1 MSAPKSAADAQQMT
15 SITSSRRDSV
25 YTAISDHGISAER
38 DALGIVGYPRARF
51 RSPAVVVCR
60 TALLLLG
67 EWLDPTA
74 LKADHYGCPLHHPW
88 VNHRR
93 VRPSG
98 LGHLSHEGVLGA
110 ERLGGL
116 ELLHVDRCPVPAG
129 GLVLAPLR
137 YGVFRYLAAG
147 RMVNMLG
154 NAVAPIALAFAVL
167 DLTGSVR
174 DLGLVVGVRSLMT
187 VLFVLF
193 GGVMADRIPR
203 WLVLVG
209 SNVLGALTQ
218 AAVAALVLTGTA
230 TIPLL
235 LTLGAANGIVS
246 ALSQPASAAATPQTV
261 PPELI
266 QQANALIRLGINA
279 GMIGGAALGGLLV
292 AAVGPGWGL
301 AVDALT
307 FAMAAM
313 AFTGVRVAAP
323 PAKSTRTSI
332 IADLRV
338 GWTEFTART
347 WVWVV
352 VLGFMILNAA
362 LAGGVN
368 VLGPAVA
375 DETIGRSAWGV
386 VLAAETAGMV
396 IGGLIALRI
405 RVRRLLLLGVA
416 CMFAES
422 FLLLGL
428 ALAPTIVVLLPAG
441 VAVGLAV
448 EQFAVAWDTSIAQH
462 IPADRLARVYSYD
475 MLGSWVAIPL
485 GQIAVGP
492 VAAAIGTRDTL
503 LILATLVVLAV
514 LGMLTS
520 RDVRRLR
527 AVALARA
534 ADEAQAEPADGGPSS
549 SPTTKPTEPAARA

>member
-1 MSAPKSAADAQQMT
+1 M
-15 SITSSRRDSV
+15 V
-25 YTAISDHGISAER
+25 
-38 DALGIVGYPRARF
+38 
-51 RSPAVVVCR
+51 
-60 TALLLLG
+60 
-67 EWLDPTA
+67 
-74 LKADHYGCPLHHPW
+74 
-88 VNHRR
+88 
-93 VRPSG
+93 
-98 LGHLSHEGVLGA
+98 
-110 ERLGGL
+110 
-116 ELLHVDRCPVPAG
+116 
-129 GLVLAPLR
+129 APLR
-137 YGVFRYLAAG
+137 YAAFRYLAAG
-147 RMVNMLG
+147 RLVNMLG

-174 DLGLVVGVRSLMT
+174 DLGLVVGARSLMN
-187 VLFVLF
+187 VLFVIF
-193 GGVMADRIPR
+193 GGVLADRIPR
-203 WLVLVG
+203 RVVLVG

-218 AAVAALVLTGTA
+218 AAVAALVLTGAA

-235 LTLGAANGIVS
+235 LVLAAANGVVS
-246 ALSQPASAAATPQTV
+246 ALAQPASAAATPQTV

-266 QQANALIRLGINA
+266 QPANAIIRLGMNA

-307 FAMAAM
+307 FAMAAV

-323 PAKSTRTSI
+323 RAKSTRTSI
-332 IADLRV
+332 VADLRE

-352 VLGFMILNAA
+352 VLGFMVLNAA

-368 VLGPAVA
+368 VLGPAIA

-428 ALAPTIVVLLPAG
+428 ALAPTIVVLATAG
-441 VAVGLAV
+441 VAVGIAV
-448 EQFAVAWDTSIAQH
+448 EQFAVAWETSIAQH

-475 MLGSWVAIPL
+475 MLGSFVAIPL
-485 GQIAVGP
+485 GQVAVGP

-503 LILATLVVLAV
+503 LILAALVVFSV
-514 LGMLTS
+514 LGMLAS
-520 RDVRRLR
+520 RDVRRLP
-527 AVALARA
+527 AMAPARA
-534 ADEAQAEPADGGPSS
+534 ADAVLVGSTDGGPGDGPVTGPAEPAV
-549 SPTTKPTEPAARA
+549 RA

>member
-1 MSAPKSAADAQQMT
+1 M
-15 SITSSRRDSV
+15 
-25 YTAISDHGISAER
+25 
-38 DALGIVGYPRARF
+38 
-51 RSPAVVVCR
+51 
-60 TALLLLG
+60 
-67 EWLDPTA
+67 
-74 LKADHYGCPLHHPW
+74 
-88 VNHRR
+88 
-93 VRPSG
+93 
-98 LGHLSHEGVLGA
+98 
-110 ERLGGL
+110 
-116 ELLHVDRCPVPAG
+116 
-129 GLVLAPLR
+129 LAPLR
-137 YGVFRYLAAG
+137 YGAFRYLAAG
-147 RMVNMLG
+147 RLVNMLG
-154 NAVAPIALAFAVL
+154 NGVAPIALAFAVL
-167 DLTGSVR
+167 DMTGSIG
-174 DLGLVVGVRSLMT
+174 DLGLVVGARSVMT

-193 GGVMADRIPR
+193 GGVVADRIPR
-203 WLVLVG
+203 RLVLVG
-209 SNVLGALTQ
+209 SNVLSALTQ

-235 LTLGAANGIVS
+235 LALGAANGIVS

-266 QQANALIRLGINA
+266 QPANALIRLGINA
-279 GMIGGAALGGLLV
+279 GMIGGAAFGGLLV

-301 AVDALT
+301 AIDALT
-307 FAMAAM
+307 FAIAAV
-313 AFTGVRVAAP
+313 AFTGVRVTAS
-323 PAKSTRTSI
+323 PAKRTRTSI
-332 IADLRV
+332 VADLRE
-338 GWTEFTART
+338 GWTEFTARS

-352 VLGFMILNAA
+352 VLGFMVLNAA

-375 DETIGRSAWGV
+375 DETIGRSAWGM
-386 VLAAETAGMV
+386 VLAAQTAGMV
-396 IGGLIALRI
+396 VGGLIALRI

-428 ALAPTIVVLLPAG
+428 ALAPNIVVLLSAG
-441 VAVGLAV
+441 VAVGIAV
-448 EQFAVAWDTSIAQH
+448 EQFAVAWDTSIAQQ

-514 LGMLTS
+514 LGMLAS
-520 RDVRRLR
+520 RDVRRLQ
-527 AVALARA
+527 AIAPAPA
-534 ADEAQAEPADGGPSS
+534 ADAMQTEPADGGPSD

>member
-1 MSAPKSAADAQQMT
+1 M
-15 SITSSRRDSV
+15 
-25 YTAISDHGISAER
+25 
-38 DALGIVGYPRARF
+38 
-51 RSPAVVVCR
+51 
-60 TALLLLG
+60 
-67 EWLDPTA
+67 
-74 LKADHYGCPLHHPW
+74 
-88 VNHRR
+88 
-93 VRPSG
+93 
-98 LGHLSHEGVLGA
+98 
-110 ERLGGL
+110 
-116 ELLHVDRCPVPAG
+116 
-129 GLVLAPLR
+129 LAPLR
-137 YGVFRYLAAG
+137 YGAFRYLAAG
-147 RMVNMLG
+147 RLINMLG
-154 NAVAPIALAFAVL
+154 NGVAPIALAFAVL

-174 DLGLVVGVRSLMT
+174 DLGLVVGARSLMT

-193 GGVMADRIPR
+193 GGVVADRISR
-203 WLVLVG
+203 RLVLVG
-209 SNVLGALTQ
+209 SNVMGALTQ

-235 LTLGAANGIVS
+235 LALGAANGIVS

-266 QQANALIRLGINA
+266 QPANALIRLGVNA

-307 FAMAAM
+307 FAVAAI
-313 AFTGVRVAAP
+313 AFTGVRVAAA

-332 IADLRV
+332 VADLRD
-338 GWTEFTART
+338 GWAEFTART

-352 VLGFMILNAA
+352 VLGFMILNGA

-396 IGGLIALRI
+396 VGGLIALRI

-428 ALAPTIVVLLPAG
+428 ALAPTIVVLLATG
-441 VAVGLAV
+441 VAVGIAV

-462 IPADRLARVYSYD
+462 IPADHLARVYSYD

-485 GQIAVGP
+485 GQVTVGP

-503 LILATLVVLAV
+503 LILATMVVLAV
-514 LGMLTS
+514 LGMLAS
-520 RDVRRLR
+520 RDVRGLEV
-527 AVALARA
+527 VALARA
-534 ADEAQAEPADGGPSS
+534 AGAQQAESAGDPAATPA
-549 SPTTKPTEPAARA
+549 EPAARA

>member
-1 MSAPKSAADAQQMT
+1 M
-15 SITSSRRDSV
+15 
-25 YTAISDHGISAER
+25 
-38 DALGIVGYPRARF
+38 
-51 RSPAVVVCR
+51 
-60 TALLLLG
+60 
-67 EWLDPTA
+67 
-74 LKADHYGCPLHHPW
+74 
-88 VNHRR
+88 
-93 VRPSG
+93 
-98 LGHLSHEGVLGA
+98 
-110 ERLGGL
+110 
-116 ELLHVDRCPVPAG
+116 
-129 GLVLAPLR
+129 LAPLR
-137 YGVFRYLAAG
+137 YGAFRYLAAG
-147 RMVNMLG
+147 RLVNMLG
-154 NAVAPIALAFAVL
+154 NGVAPIALAFAVL

-174 DLGLVVGVRSLMT
+174 DLGLVVGARSLMT

-193 GGVMADRIPR
+193 GGVVADRIPR
-203 WLVLVG
+203 RLVLVG
-209 SNVLGALTQ
+209 SNVLGSLTQ

-235 LTLGAANGIVS
+235 LALGAANGIVS

-266 QQANALIRLGINA
+266 QPANALIRLGINA

-307 FAMAAM
+307 FAIAAV
-313 AFTGVRVAAP
+313 AFTGVRIAAP
-323 PAKSTRTSI
+323 QATSTRTSI
-332 IADLRV
+332 VADLRE

-396 IGGLIALRI
+396 VGGLIALRI

-416 CMFAES
+416 CMLAES

-428 ALAPTIVVLLPAG
+428 ALAPTIVVLLSAG
-441 VAVGLAV
+441 VAVGIAV
-448 EQFAVAWDTSIAQH
+448 EQFAVVWDTSIAQH

-492 VAAAIGTRDTL
+492 VAAAIGTHDTL
-503 LILATLVVLAV
+503 LILATLVVLSV
-514 LGMLTS
+514 LGMLAS
-520 RDVRRLR
+520 RDVRRLQ
-527 AVALARA
+527 AVAPARA
-534 ADEAQAEPADGGPSS
+534 ADAAQTEPADGGPSDG
-549 SPTTKPTEPAARA
+549 PTTKSTEPAAHA

>member
-1 MSAPKSAADAQQMT
+1 M
-15 SITSSRRDSV
+15 
-25 YTAISDHGISAER
+25 
-38 DALGIVGYPRARF
+38 
-51 RSPAVVVCR
+51 
-60 TALLLLG
+60 
-67 EWLDPTA
+67 
-74 LKADHYGCPLHHPW
+74 
-88 VNHRR
+88 
-93 VRPSG
+93 
-98 LGHLSHEGVLGA
+98 
-110 ERLGGL
+110 
-116 ELLHVDRCPVPAG
+116 
-129 GLVLAPLR
+129 LAPLR
-137 YGVFRYLAAG
+137 YGAFRYLAAG
-147 RMVNMLG
+147 RLVNMLG
-154 NAVAPIALAFAVL
+154 NGVAPIALAFAVL

-203 WLVLVG
+203 RLVLVG

-218 AAVAALVLTGTA
+218 AAVATLVLTGTA

-235 LTLGAANGIVS
+235 LALGAANGIVS
-246 ALSQPASAAATPQTV
+246 ALSQPASAAATPGTV
-261 PPELI
+261 PSELI
-266 QQANALIRLGINA
+266 QQANALIRLGVNT

-307 FAMAAM
+307 FAIAAV
-313 AFTGVRVAAP
+313 AFTGVRVTAP
-323 PAKSTRTSI
+323 TAKSTRTSI
-332 IADLRV
+332 IADLRE
-338 GWTEFTART
+338 GWTEFTTRT

-375 DETIGRSAWGV
+375 DETIGRSGWGV
-386 VLAAETAGMV
+386 VLGAETAGMV
-396 IGGLIALRI
+396 VGGLIALRI
-405 RVRRLLLLGVA
+405 RVRRLLLLGVV

-428 ALAPTIVVLLPAG
+428 ALAPTVVVLVSAG
-441 VAVGLAV
+441 LVVGIAV
-448 EQFAVAWDTSIAQH
+448 EQLAVAWDTSIAQH
-462 IPADRLARVYSYD
+462 IPPDRLARVYSYD

-485 GQIAVGP
+485 GQVAVGP

-503 LILATLVVLAV
+503 LILATLVVLSV

-520 RDVRRLR
+520 RDVRRLQVL
-527 AVALARA
+527 APARA
-534 ADEAQAEPADGGPSS
+534 ANAAQEPSADGGLDDG
-549 SPTTKPTEPAARA
+549 PAATAAEPVARAGLPSDNSQTSSMATGFRPPTSRSSARRSSRPVQNDCAVSGREDHPPADL

>member
-1 MSAPKSAADAQQMT
+1 M
-15 SITSSRRDSV
+15 
-25 YTAISDHGISAER
+25 
-38 DALGIVGYPRARF
+38 
-51 RSPAVVVCR
+51 
-60 TALLLLG
+60 
-67 EWLDPTA
+67 
-74 LKADHYGCPLHHPW
+74 
-88 VNHRR
+88 
-93 VRPSG
+93 
-98 LGHLSHEGVLGA
+98 
-110 ERLGGL
+110 
-116 ELLHVDRCPVPAG
+116 
-129 GLVLAPLR
+129 LAPLR
-137 YGVFRYLAAG
+137 YGAFRYLAAG
-147 RMVNMLG
+147 RLVNMLG
-154 NAVAPIALAFAVL
+154 NGVAPIALAFAVL

-174 DLGLVVGVRSLMT
+174 DLGLVVGARSLMT

-193 GGVMADRIPR
+193 GGVVADRIPR
-203 WLVLVG
+203 RLVLVG

-235 LTLGAANGIVS
+235 LALGAANGIVS

-266 QQANALIRLGINA
+266 QPANALIRLGINA

-301 AVDALT
+301 AIDALT
-307 FAMAAM
+307 FAIAAL
-313 AFTGVRVAAP
+313 AFAGVRVGAS

-332 IADLRV
+332 VADLRE

-352 VLGFMILNAA
+352 VLGFMVLNAA

-396 IGGLIALRI
+396 VGGLIALRI

-428 ALAPTIVVLLPAG
+428 ALAPTVVVLVSAG
-441 VAVGLAV
+441 VAVGIAV

-503 LILATLVVLAV
+503 LILATLVVLSV
-514 LGMLTS
+514 LGMLAS

-527 AVALARA
+527 AVAPARA
-534 ADEAQAEPADGGPSS
+534 ADAAQTEPADDGPSD
-549 SPTTKPTEPAARA
+549 SPTTKPAEPAARA

>member
-1 MSAPKSAADAQQMT
+1 M
-15 SITSSRRDSV
+15 
-25 YTAISDHGISAER
+25 
-38 DALGIVGYPRARF
+38 F
-51 RSPAVVVCR
+51 
-60 TALLLLG
+60 
-67 EWLDPTA
+67 
-74 LKADHYGCPLHHPW
+74 
-88 VNHRR
+88 
-93 VRPSG
+93 
-98 LGHLSHEGVLGA
+98 
-110 ERLGGL
+110 
-116 ELLHVDRCPVPAG
+116 
-129 GLVLAPLR
+129 APLR
-137 YGVFRYLAAG
+137 YAAFRHLAAG
-147 RMVNMLG
+147 RLVNMLG
-154 NAVAPIALAFAVL
+154 NGVAPIALAFAVL

-174 DLGLVVGVRSLMT
+174 DLGLVVGARSLLN

-193 GGVMADRIPR
+193 GGVVADRIPR
-203 WLVLVG
+203 RLVLVG
-209 SNVLGALTQ
+209 SNLLGALTQ

-235 LTLGAANGIVS
+235 LAVSAANGIVS
-246 ALSQPASAAATPQTV
+246 ALAQPASAAATPQTV

-266 QQANALIRLGINA
+266 QPATALIRLGMNA
-279 GMIGGAALGGLLV
+279 SMIGGAALGGLLV

-301 AVDALT
+301 GIDALT
-307 FAMAAM
+307 FAVAAA
-313 AFTGVRVAAP
+313 AFTGVRVTTP
-323 PAKSTRTSI
+323 PRTRTGARI
-332 IADLRV
+332 VADLRE

-375 DETIGRSAWGV
+375 DQTIGRGAWGV

-396 IGGLIALRI
+396 VGGLIALRI

-428 ALAPTIVVLLPAG
+428 ALAPTIAVLVTAG
-441 VAVGLAV
+441 VVVGLAV

-475 MLGSWVAIPL
+475 MLGSFVAIPL
-485 GQIAVGP
+485 GQVAVGP
-492 VAAAIGTRDTL
+492 VAAAVGTRETL
-503 LILATLVVLAV
+503 LLLAGLVVLSV
-514 LGMLTS
+514 LGMLSS

-527 AVALARA
+527 AVAPARA
-534 ADEAQAEPADGGPSS
+534 ADTAPTETADGGPGDD
-549 SPTTKPTEPAARA
+549 SPTAPAESAART